1 MMMDQVDGWK
11 FDERRTKVGRKLD
24 GGNMMNNITNTM
36 MLQSA
41 CELHSD
47 DERNAMATT
56 LWNMRELCNDGEW
69 QHDEHRIV
77 ACVAT
82 L

>member
-47 DERNAMATT
+47 DECNAMATT
-56 LWNMRELCNDGEW
+56 L
-69 QHDEHRIV
+69 
-77 ACVAT
+77 
-82 L
+82 